1 MSKQA
6 LVGAHLSIA
15 GGIEKTFDRAREVDA
30 NCFQIFTRSSRSW
43 NSALYS
49 QAEVAAFKKAQ
60 AASGIDVVVAH
71 APYLINLAS
80 TTAATRE
87 GSRQLLESELLR
99 AHSLGLRC
107 VVLHPGSHGG
117 DGEDVGIQRFVE
129 NLDLVLARVPE
140 DSVVALETM
149 AGQGNSLGSTLHS
162 LKKIYQGSSFSSR
175 IQFCLDTCHIY
186 SAGYDIFSGAKF
198 NAFLDEFDRVLGLGK
213 LSVIHVNDS
222 KAPFDA
228 RVDRHALLG
237 HGSIPREVFVA
248 IMNDA
253 RLHNI
258 PKILETPAE
267 KENTTYGPEVAWLRS
282 ICNK

>member
-1 MSKQA
+1 MSKQS

-15 GGIEKTFDRAREVDA
+15 GGIEKSFDRAREVGA

-43 NSALYS
+43 NSVLYS
-49 QAEVAAFKKAQ
+49 PAEVVAFKKAQ
-60 AASGIDVVVAH
+60 AASGIDIVVAH

-80 TTAATRE
+80 TTTATRE
-87 GSRQLLESELLR
+87 GSVKLLESELLR

-117 DGEDVGIQRFVE
+117 DGEDVGIQRFIE
-129 NLDLVLARVPE
+129 NLDFVLARVP
-140 DSVVALETM
+140 DDCVVALETM
-149 AGQGNSLGSTLHS
+149 AGQGNSLGSTLDS

-175 IQFCLDTCHIY
+175 IQFCLDTCHVF
-186 SAGYDIFSGAKF
+186 SAGYDISSGVKF
-198 NAFLDEFDRVLGLGK
+198 NAFLDEFDNKLGIEK

-222 KAPFDA
+222 KTPFDA
-228 RVDRHALLG
+228 RVDRHAMLG

-248 IMNDA
+248 IMNDV
-253 RLHNI
+253 RLQKI

-267 KENTTYGPEVAWLRS
+267 KENTTYGPEIAWLRS